1 MDTKDLSPAYFT
13 SLAALLAG
21 ALLVSLSSIWLAM
34 VGWVLVF
41 LGLGLNVFS
50 TLVIIQRLKGGPLPG
65 MLIADEPEG
74 SEEEGEEEPAH
85 PYIYEEA
92 EPITESQEIVAA
104 SEPASDERIFKG
116 RPPRPHVR

>member
-1 MDTKDLSPAYFT
+1 M
-13 SLAALLAG
+13 
-21 ALLVSLSSIWLAM
+21 SLSSIWLAM